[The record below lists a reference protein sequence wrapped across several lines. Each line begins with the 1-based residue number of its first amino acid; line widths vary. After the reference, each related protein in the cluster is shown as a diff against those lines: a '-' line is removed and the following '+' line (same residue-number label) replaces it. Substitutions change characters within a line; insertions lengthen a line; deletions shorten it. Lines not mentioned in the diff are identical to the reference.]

1 MHVSIVFLSFAHV
14 RNLGTKQGSFTCRA
28 VLRAGRIFI
37 ILFLFFFFHVG
48 LVVCWLYLTGIKI
61 CSLLFSLLRCFFF
74 FLAIDF
80 FFTSCQPRMEIV
92 LVPAADEI
100 DLDVSTVGS
109 VLSNLFK
116 LFRLFSCLVENPWP
130 IHGHVLL
137 GQLSGI
143 TIWE

>member
-1 MHVSIVFLSFAHV
+1 
-14 RNLGTKQGSFTCRA
+14 
-28 VLRAGRIFI
+28 
-37 ILFLFFFFHVG
+37 
-48 LVVCWLYLTGIKI
+48 
-61 CSLLFSLLRCFFF
+61 
-74 FLAIDF
+74 
-80 FFTSCQPRMEIV
+80 MEIV

-116 LFRLFSCLVENPWP
+116 LFRLFSLPY
-130 IHGHVLL
+130 ILL